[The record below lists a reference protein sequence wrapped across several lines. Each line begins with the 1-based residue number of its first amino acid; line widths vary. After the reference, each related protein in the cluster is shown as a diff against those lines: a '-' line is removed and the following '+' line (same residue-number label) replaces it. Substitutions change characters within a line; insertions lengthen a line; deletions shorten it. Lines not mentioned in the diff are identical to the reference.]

1 MLTQISILVDKYQM
15 VEAVEVFSD
24 GWIEHLKHP
33 DPESY
38 IQGLPD
44 AYESLEQQR
53 TVHRWIGISW
63 VFGRPVEFKEMT
75 ALMGRGCYADL
86 ESMEEVPIPGLVLGT
101 QLFPSTFTC

>member
-1 MLTQISILVDKYQM
+1 M

-63 VFGRPVEFKEMT
+63 VLTWNLWKKFQFQASSSVHNCSPALLHVEK
-75 ALMGRGCYADL
+75 C
-86 ESMEEVPIPGLVLGT
+86 
-101 QLFPSTFTC
+101 